1 MDLAGSML
9 TASMTFFA
17 DTSGA
22 VQVMR
27 EYVGPTIKALASLA
41 AIASV
46 FFIIHAGYLFMTSG
60 GKPDQ
65 LEHAKHV
72 LKNAIIGLVIVLAAF
87 TITNI
92 LTGAYSASQNTATA
106 TLPSL
111 EAIPPNDVDNG
122 LIDVLIKAVVGFL
135 NNIIQ
140 AVATP
145 FLGALEFFTKST
157 PLMASNPSV
166 FNFWLAMVGIS
177 DLLLVI
183 VVALLGF
190 HVMSAST
197 FGLDELEFKH
207 LLPRIG
213 LIFLI
218 MNTSIFMIDGIIA
231 LSNVLIDAVGKISGA
246 STVWGTLTE
255 VLKQAG
261 AQSLAALILM
271 LAFLILSV
279 VLLVFYVARLVA
291 LFIGAVLSPLVAMVW
306 LIPGFRD
313 FAETAFK
320 TYFVTIFVLF
330 VHVVILQ
337 LAASLFTGLST
348 ASGNDV
354 PDTLMAMIVG
364 LATILALLKTQGV
377 MMQFSYVSMGAR
389 NMRKLGGQFL
399 NGVNYLGDAGRKGA
413 RTAVASS
420 SAVKNRVS
428 GGGSK
433 RTSSSKSANTIG
445 TSYSKPSSSSRGV
458 KVTRRPTEAP
468 EPASRKTGTT
478 YEAPAPTPMKSSGA
492 KKSGRSKNT

>member
-1 MDLAGSML
+1 
-9 TASMTFFA
+9 
-17 DTSGA
+17 
-22 VQVMR
+22 
-27 EYVGPTIKALASLA
+27 
-41 AIASV
+41 
-46 FFIIHAGYLFMTSG
+46 
-60 GKPDQ
+60 
-65 LEHAKHV
+65 
-72 LKNAIIGLVIVLAAF
+72 
-87 TITNI
+87 
-92 LTGAYSASQNTATA
+92 
-106 TLPSL
+106 
-111 EAIPPNDVDNG
+111 
-122 LIDVLIKAVVGFL
+122 
-135 NNIIQ
+135 
-140 AVATP
+140 
-145 FLGALEFFTKST
+145 
-157 PLMASNPSV
+157 
-166 FNFWLAMVGIS
+166 
-177 DLLLVI
+177 
-183 VVALLGF
+183 
-190 HVMSAST
+190 
-197 FGLDELEFKH
+197 
-207 LLPRIG
+207 
-213 LIFLI
+213 

-354 PDTLMAMIVG
+354 PDTLIAMIVG